1 MVTAKA
7 DLVLR
12 GGRVFLGR
20 GAGFAESVAIW
31 GRRVIAHGTDSEI
44 DALVGEGTRVIE
56 LRGRLAAP
64 GLNDAHQ
71 HLLSVGLGLSEIDC
85 KADTRLNDLLAKV
98 KERAA
103 KAKPGE
109 WIFGRGYDHFELDA
123 KRHPFR
129 EELDQVAPNNPVY
142 VKRTCGHM
150 GVANSAA
157 LKLAGIDETTPQPE
171 GGHIESQNGK
181 LTGLL
186 QERAQEKITAVLSDH
201 TIDALAEGV
210 RMGQRHNL
218 SLGFT
223 SVTDPGVGLR
233 QGYDEWKAYQQLKRQ
248 GGFGL
253 RMHLMPLAGASGWP
267 DRAIDLGLMT
277 GDGDEWLRVGPMKLF
292 TDGSAGGKTAAMF
305 NPYLNE
311 PDNLGIMIY
320 EDRQLFDYVKDYHD
334 RGYQVAAH
342 AIGDRAI
349 EQILTA
355 YELAIGNDV
364 ENQGNRRH
372 RIEHC
377 GFLSPEQLA
386 RMKRIGVLPA
396 PQAIFMY
403 EFGDLY
409 VDVLGEDLAAKAYPL
424 RSFLEA
430 GVHPSASSDA
440 PVSSTNPF
448 QNIYSMITRKTKRGT
463 VLGADQRVSLEE
475 ALHCYSY
482 CGAYGS
488 FEEDIKGTLA
498 PGQLGDV
505 TVFDRD
511 LFAVEPE
518 EILEANADFAIVGG
532 EIMHDRLG
540 EAA

>member
-12 GGRVFLGR
+12 GGNVFLGR

-31 GRRVIAHGTDSEI
+31 GGKVIAHGS
-44 DALVGEGTRVIE
+44 DAELDGLVGDGTKVVN
-56 LRGRLAAP
+56 LGGRLAAP

-85 KADTRLNDLLAKV
+85 KKDTRLQDLLAKV

-157 LKLAGIDETTPQPE
+157 LSLAGIDESTPQPE

-186 QERAQEKITAVLSDH
+186 QERAQEKITAALSDH

-210 RMGQRHNL
+210 RAGQRHNL

-233 QGYDEWKAYQQLKRQ
+233 QGYDEWLAYQQLKRQ

-305 NPYLNE
+305 SPYLNE
-311 PDNLGIMIY
+311 PENLGIMIY

-364 ENQGNRRH
+364 ESQGNRRH

-424 RSFLEA
+424 RSFLDA

-511 LFAVEPE
+511 LFAIEPE
-518 EILEANADFAIVGG
+518 EILEANADLTIVGG

>member
-1 MVTAKA
+1 MSTAKA

-12 GGRVFLGR
+12 GGKVFLGL
-20 GAGFAESVAIW
+20 GAGFTESVAIW
-31 GRRVIAHGTDSEI
+31 GGRVIAHGSDSELESLIGI
-44 DALVGEGTRVIE
+44 DTRVIE
-56 LRGRLAAP
+56 LNGRLAAP

-71 HLLSVGLGLSEIDC
+71 HLMSVGLGLSEIDC
-85 KADTRLNDLLAKV
+85 KKDTRLQDMLQKV
-98 KERAA
+98 KEKAA
-103 KAKPGE
+103 TAKPGE
-109 WIFGRGYDHFELDA
+109 WIFGRGYDHFELDM

-142 VKRTCGHM
+142 LKRTCGHM
-150 GVANSAA
+150 GVANSVA
-157 LKLAGIDETTPQPE
+157 LTAAGIDEGTAQPD

-186 QERAQEKITAVLSDH
+186 QERAQEMITKVLSDH

-210 RMGQRHNL
+210 RAGQQHNL
-218 SLGFT
+218 ALGFT

-233 QGYDEWKAYQQLKRQ
+233 QGYDEWLAYQQLRRQ

-267 DRAIDLGLMT
+267 DRAMDLGLMT

-305 NPYLNE
+305 NPYIGE
-311 PDNLGIMIY
+311 PENLGIMIY
-320 EDRQLFDYVKDYHD
+320 EDQQLFDYVKDYHD
-334 RGYQVAAH
+334 RGYQVATH

-364 ENQGNRRH
+364 ETQSNRRH

-377 GFLSPEQLA
+377 GFLNADQLA
-386 RMKRIGVLPA
+386 RMQRIGVLPA
-396 PQAIFMY
+396 PQSIFMY

-409 VDVLGEDLAAKAYPL
+409 LDVLGEEVSAKAYPF
-424 RSFLEA
+424 RSFLDA
-430 GVHPSASSDA
+430 GLYPSASSDA

-448 QNIYSMITRKTKRGT
+448 QNLYSMITRKTKRGT
-463 VLGADQRVSLEE
+463 LIGGNEALTLEE

-488 FEEDIKGTLA
+488 FEEGIKGTLKQ
-498 PGQLGDV
+498 GQLGDI

-511 LFAVEPE
+511 LFAIEPE
-518 EILEANADFAIVGG
+518 EILEASADLAIVGG
-532 EIMHDRLG
+532 EIMFDRQA

>member
-12 GGRVFLGR
+12 GGNVFLGR

-31 GRRVIAHGTDSEI
+31 GGRVIAHGTDSEI
-44 DALVGEGTRVIE
+44 DALVGTGTRIVD

-71 HLLSVGLGLSEIDC
+71 HLLMVGLGLSEVDC
-85 KADTRLNDLLAKV
+85 KTDTQMQALLAKI
-98 KERAA
+98 KARAE

-157 LKLAGIDETTPQPE
+157 LKLAGIDEGTPQPE

-186 QERAQEKITAVLSDH
+186 QERAQEMITAVLSDH
-201 TIDALAEGV
+201 SIEALAEGV
-210 RMGQRHNL
+210 RAGQQHNL

-253 RMHLMPLAGASGWP
+253 RMHLMMLAGASGWP

-305 NPYLNE
+305 DPYVGE
-311 PDNLGIMIY
+311 PENTGIMIY
-320 EDRQLFDYVKDYHD
+320 EDQQLFDYVKDYHD
-334 RGYQVAAH
+334 RGYQVATH

-349 EQILTA
+349 EQVLTA

-364 ENQGNRRH
+364 EAQGNRRH

-386 RMKRIGVLPA
+386 RMKRVGVLPA
-396 PQAIFMY
+396 PQSIFMY

-409 VDVLGEDLAAKAYPL
+409 VDVLGEQMAAKAYPF
-424 RSFLEA
+424 RSFLDA
-430 GVHPSASSDA
+430 GVYPSASSDA

-463 VLGADQRVSLEE
+463 ELGPDQRLTLEE

-488 FEEDIKGTLA
+488 FEEDIKGTLG

-518 EILEANADFAIVGG
+518 EILEASADFAIVGG

>member
-1 MVTAKA
+1 MATAKA

-12 GGRVFLGR
+12 GGKVFLGL

-31 GRRVIAHGTDSEI
+31 GGRVIAQGSDRELEDLVGTDTQVI
-44 DALVGEGTRVIE
+44 DLN
-56 LRGRLAAP
+56 GRLAAP

-71 HLLSVGLGLSEIDC
+71 HLMMVGLGLSEVDC
-85 KADTRLNDLLAKV
+85 KTDTQLQAMLAKI
-98 KERAA
+98 KARAD

-129 EELDQVAPNNPVY
+129 EELDIVAPNNPVY

-157 LKLAGIDETTPQPE
+157 LKLAGIDESTAQPD

-186 QERAQEKITAVLSDH
+186 QERAQEKITAVLSDYS
-201 TIDALAEGV
+201 IDALAEGV
-210 RMGQRHNL
+210 RMGQQHNL

-233 QGYDEWKAYQQLKRQ
+233 QGYDEWLAYQKLKRE

-253 RMHLMPLAGASGWP
+253 RMHLMMLAGASGWP

-305 NPYLNE
+305 DPYLGE
-311 PDNLGIMIY
+311 PENRGIMIY
-320 EDRQLFDYVKDYHD
+320 EDDQLFDYVRDYHD
-334 RGYQVAAH
+334 RGYQVATH

-364 ENQGNRRH
+364 EAQSNRRH

-377 GFLSPEQLA
+377 GFLNADQLA
-386 RMKRIGVLPA
+386 RMTRIGVLPA
-396 PQAIFMY
+396 PQSIFMY

-409 VDVLGEDLAAKAYPL
+409 VDVLGEELSAKAYPF
-424 RSFLEA
+424 RSFLDA
-430 GVHPSASSDA
+430 GLHPSASSDA
-440 PVSSTNPF
+440 PVSSTSPF
-448 QNIYSMITRKTKRGT
+448 QNIYSMITRKTRRGT
-463 VLGADQRVSLEE
+463 LLGPHEVLTLEE

-488 FEEDIKGTLA
+488 FEEGIKGTLKQ
-498 PGQLGDV
+498 GQLGDV

-511 LFAVEPE
+511 LFAIEPE
-518 EILEANADFAIVGG
+518 EILDASADLTIVGG
-532 EIMHDRLG
+532 AIMFDRQA

>member
-1 MVTAKA
+1 MVTARA

-20 GAGFAESVAIW
+20 DAGFAESVAIW
-31 GRRVIAHGTDSEI
+31 GGKVIAHGS
-44 DALVGEGTRVIE
+44 DAELEGLIGEQTRVID

-85 KADTRLNDLLAKV
+85 KKDTRLQDLLAKV

-157 LKLAGIDETTPQPE
+157 LAAAGIDESTPQPE

-186 QERAQEKITAVLSDH
+186 QERAQEMITAVLSDH
-201 TIDALAEGV
+201 TIDDLAEGV
-210 RMGQRHNL
+210 RAGQQHNL
-218 SLGFT
+218 ALGFT

-233 QGYDEWKAYQQLKRQ
+233 QGYDEWLAYQQLKRQ

-305 NPYLNE
+305 NPYIGE
-311 PDNLGIMIY
+311 PENLGIMIY
-320 EDRQLFDYVKDYHD
+320 EDQEIFDYVKDYHD
-334 RGYQVAAH
+334 RGYQVATH

-355 YELAIGNDV
+355 YERAIGNDV
-364 ENQGNRRH
+364 ETQGNRRH

-386 RMKRIGVLPA
+386 RMKRVGVLPA

-409 VDVLGEDLAAKAYPL
+409 VDVLGEELAAKAYPL
-424 RSFLEA
+424 RSFLDA

-463 VLGADQRVSLEE
+463 VLGAEERVSLEE

-518 EILEANADFAIVGG
+518 EILEANADLTIVGG
-532 EIMHDRLG
+532 EIKHDRLG
-540 EAA
+540 EAV

>member
-1 MVTAKA
+1 MVAAKA

-12 GGRVFLGR
+12 GGNVFLGL

-31 GRRVIAHGTDSEI
+31 GGRVIAHGA
-44 DALVGEGTRVIE
+44 DAELEGLIGPATRVVD
-56 LRGRLAAP
+56 LDGRLAAP

-71 HLLSVGLGLSEIDC
+71 HLLAVGLGLTEVDC
-85 KADTRLNDLLAKV
+85 KTDTRLADLLAKV
-98 KERAA
+98 KARAE

-109 WIFGRGYDHFELDA
+109 WIFGRGYDHFELDS

-157 LKLAGIDETTPQPE
+157 LTAAGIDESTPQPD
-171 GGHIESQNGK
+171 GGHIESQNGR

-186 QERAQEKITAVLSDH
+186 QERAQEKITAVLSDYSV
-201 TIDALAEGV
+201 DDLAEGV

-305 NPYLNE
+305 NPYVGE

-320 EDRQLFDYVKDYHD
+320 EDDQVFDYVRDYHD
-334 RGYQVAAH
+334 RGYQVATH

-355 YELAIGNDV
+355 YERAVGNDV
-364 ENQGNRRH
+364 EGQGNRRH

-377 GFLSPEQLA
+377 GFVTPEQLA
-386 RMKRIGVLPA
+386 RMQRIGVLPA
-396 PQAIFMY
+396 PQSIFMY

-409 VDVLGEDLAAKAYPL
+409 VDVLGSEAAEKAYPVK
-424 RSFLEA
+424 SFLEA
-430 GVHPSASSDA
+430 GLHPSASSDA
-440 PVSSTNPF
+440 PVSSTSPF

-463 VLGADQRVSLEE
+463 LLGGGEVLSLEQ

-482 CGAYGS
+482 CGAFGS

-498 PGQLGDV
+498 QGQLGDV

-511 LFAVEPE
+511 LFSVEPE
-518 EILEANADFAIVGG
+518 EILEANADLTIVGG